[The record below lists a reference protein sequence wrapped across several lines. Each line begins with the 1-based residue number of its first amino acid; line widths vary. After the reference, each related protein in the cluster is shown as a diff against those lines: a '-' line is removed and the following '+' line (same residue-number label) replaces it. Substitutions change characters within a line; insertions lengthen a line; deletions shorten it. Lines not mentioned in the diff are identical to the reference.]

1 MRRVGVIA
9 ALGALLATFGKRAAM
24 RRFAM
29 VAGVFSVGTVLGV
42 LAPAAGSTAAWADG
56 PQHVKS
62 SFQFENPQPA
72 GAFCDFN
79 YGEVATVSLD
89 AIIFAGTETDHI
101 AAIVIH
107 TNLDTGF
114 SLTEVDHFTVF
125 TAADGQAKTVGIFWH
140 LRNADGKLVVV
151 QSGQLVISPT
161 GEIVKVTPALNPD
174 KAAVICPA
182 LGGQPAI

>member
-1 MRRVGVIA
+1 MRR
-9 ALGALLATFGKRAAM
+9 LS
-24 RRFAM
+24 M
-29 VAGVFSVGTVLGV
+29 VAVLAVGTLLGV
-42 LAPAAGSTAAWADG
+42 LTPAAAITAAWADG

-62 SFQFENPQPA
+62 TFTFENPQPP

-89 AIIFAGTETDHI
+89 AIIFDSTETDHI
-101 AAIVIH
+101 AATVIH

-114 SLTEVDHFTVF
+114 SLTEVDQFTVF
-125 TAADGQAKTVGIFWH
+125 TAADGQTKTVGIFWH
-140 LRNADGKLVVV
+140 LRNADGQLVVV

-161 GEIVKVTPALNPD
+161 GEIVKVTPAVNPD

-182 LGGQPAI
+182 LGGQPAT

>member
-1 MRRVGVIA
+1 
-9 ALGALLATFGKRAAM
+9 M
-24 RRFAM
+24 RRFTM
-29 VAGVFSVGTVLGV
+29 VAVLAAGTVLGV
-42 LAPAAGSTAAWADG
+42 LTPATGSTAAWADG

-62 SFQFENPQPA
+62 TFTFENPQPP

-89 AIIFAGTETDHI
+89 QIIFAGTETDHI

-125 TAADGQAKTVGIFWH
+125 TAADGQMKTVGIFWH
-140 LRNADGKLVVV
+140 LRNAEGKLVVV
-151 QSGQLVISPT
+151 QAGQLVISPT
-161 GEIVKVTPALNPD
+161 GEILKVTPDVNPD
-174 KAAVICPA
+174 NAAVICPA
-182 LGGQPAI
+182 LGGQPAT

>member
-1 MRRVGVIA
+1 
-9 ALGALLATFGKRAAM
+9 M
-24 RRFAM
+24 RRFTR
-29 VAGVFSVGTVLGV
+29 VAVLAAGTALGV
-42 LAPAAGSTAAWADG
+42 LTPAAGSTAAWADG

-62 SFQFENPQPA
+62 TFTFENPQPP

-89 AIIFAGTETDHI
+89 AIIFPDGTETDHI
-101 AAIVIH
+101 AALVIH

-125 TAADGQAKTVGIFWH
+125 TAADGQMKIVGIFWH
-140 LRNADGKLVVV
+140 LRTPDGKLVVV
-151 QSGQLVISPT
+151 QAGQLVISPT
-161 GEIVKVTPALNPD
+161 GEILKVTPDVNPD

-182 LGGQPAI
+182 LGGQAAI

>member
-1 MRRVGVIA
+1 
-9 ALGALLATFGKRAAM
+9 M

-29 VAGVFSVGTVLGV
+29 VAGVLSVGTVVGV
-42 LAPAAGSTAAWADG
+42 LALAAGRTAAWADG

-62 SFQFENPQPA
+62 TFSFENPQPP

-101 AAIVIH
+101 AATVIH
-107 TNLDTGF
+107 TNLDTGL

-125 TAADGQAKTVGIFWH
+125 TAADGQTKTVGIFWH
-140 LRNADGKLVVV
+140 LRTGDGQLVVV
-151 QSGQLVISPT
+151 QSGQLVISAT
-161 GEIVKVTPALNPD
+161 GEILKVTPAVNPD
-174 KAAVICPA
+174 SAAVICPA
-182 LGGQPAI
+182 LGGQPAP

>member
-1 MRRVGVIA
+1 
-9 ALGALLATFGKRAAM
+9 M

-29 VAGVFSVGTVLGV
+29 VAVLAMGTVLGV
-42 LAPAAGSTAAWADG
+42 FTPATGTTAAWADG

-62 SFQFENPQPA
+62 TFTFENPQPP
-72 GAFCDFN
+72 GALCDFN

-101 AAIVIH
+101 AATVLH

-125 TAADGQAKTVGIFWH
+125 TAADGQTKTVGIVWH
-140 LRNADGKLVVV
+140 LRTADGQLVVV
-151 QSGQLVISPT
+151 QAGQLVISPT
-161 GEIVKVTPALNPD
+161 GEIIKVTPAVNPD
-174 KAAVICPA
+174 TAAVICPA
-182 LGGQPAI
+182 LGGQPAT